1 MNIFASKYKYKKIQ
15 FTMKLTRIIP
25 VVAIAAIAM
34 LASCKS
40 GNKNANEAAEQT
52 AATETTTATPAKSAE
67 EIALESATT
76 LKGWIKA
83 IEGDIVTIVD
93 ANGNETKVQVVNAYD
108 ELIEG
113 APIEVK
119 YIDEN
124 GSKKTATGDNKSL
137 SLSQNYK
144 KLLGK
149 WTTEGDKIFF
159 ELRKNGKVKA
169 TETGLKSWRVVD
181 ENTIEFE
188 IGDKVFDKWS
198 VEKLD
203 DNNLVLKHGDAA
215 DAPKIPMTRKD
226 SNRE

>member
-1 MNIFASKYKYKKIQ
+1 
-15 FTMKLTRIIP
+15 MKLTRIIP
-25 VVAIAAIAM
+25 VVAIATLAM

-40 GNKNANEAAEQT
+40 GNKTDAAANEG
-52 AATETTTATPAKSAE
+52 AATTTEAATATPAKSAD
-67 EIALESATT
+67 EIALEKATT

-83 IEGDIVTIVD
+83 IAGDVVTIVD
-93 ANGNETKVQVVNAYD
+93 ANGNETQVKVVNAYD

-119 YIDEN
+119 YIDDN
-124 GSKKTATGDNKSL
+124 GTKKTATGDNKSL
-137 SLSQNYK
+137 ALSKNFK

-149 WTTEGDKIFF
+149 WTTAGDKIFF

-169 TETGLKSWRVVD
+169 TETTLKSWRVVD

-188 IGDKVFDKWS
+188 IGDKVFDKWT
-198 VEKLD
+198 VETLD
-203 DNNLVLKHGDAA
+203 DNNLVLKHGNDAN
-215 DAPKIPMTRKD
+215 APKIEMTRKD

>member
-1 MNIFASKYKYKKIQ
+1 
-15 FTMKLTRIIP
+15 MKLTRIIP
-25 VVAIAAIAM
+25 VVAIATLAM

-40 GNKNANEAAEQT
+40 GNKTDAAANEG
-52 AATETTTATPAKSAE
+52 AATTTEAATATPAKSAD
-67 EIALESATT
+67 EIALEKATT

-83 IEGDIVTIVD
+83 IAGDVVTIVD
-93 ANGNETKVQVVNAYD
+93 ANGNETQVKVVNAYD

-119 YIDEN
+119 YIDDN
-124 GSKKTATGDNKSL
+124 GTKKTATGDKKSL
-137 SLSQNYK
+137 TLSKNFK

-149 WTTEGDKIFF
+149 WTTAGDKIFF

-169 TETGLKSWRVVD
+169 TETTLKSWRVVD

-188 IGDKVFDKWS
+188 IGDKVFDKWT
-198 VEKLD
+198 VETLD
-203 DNNLVLKHGDAA
+203 DNNLVLKHGNDAN
-215 DAPKIPMTRKD
+215 APKIEMTRKD

>member
-1 MNIFASKYKYKKIQ
+1 
-15 FTMKLTRIIP
+15 MKLTRIIP
-25 VVAIAAIAM
+25 VVALATLAM

-40 GNKNANEAAEQT
+40 GNKNDAAANEGAATTEAAT
-52 AATETTTATPAKSAE
+52 AAPAKSQD
-67 EIALESATT
+67 EINLEKATT

-83 IEGDIVTIVD
+83 IAGDIVTIVD
-93 ANGNETKVQVVNAYD
+93 ANGNETQVKVVNAYD

-119 YIDEN
+119 YIDDN
-124 GSKKTATGDNKSL
+124 GTKKTATGDNKSL
-137 SLSQNYK
+137 TLSQNFK

-149 WTTEGDKIFF
+149 WTTAGDKIFF

-169 TETGLKSWRVVD
+169 TETTLKSWRVID
-181 ENTIEFE
+181 DKTIEFE
-188 IGDKVFDKWS
+188 IGNNVFDKWT

-215 DAPKIPMTRKD
+215 DAPKIEMTRKD

>member
-1 MNIFASKYKYKKIQ
+1 
-15 FTMKLTRIIP
+15 MKLTRFIP
-25 VVAIAAIAM
+25 VVALATLAM

-40 GNKNANEAAEQT
+40 GNKTDAANNGEATTTEAAT
-52 AATETTTATPAKSAE
+52 AAPAKSQD
-67 EIALESATT
+67 EINLEKATT

-83 IEGDIVTIVD
+83 IAGDVVTIVD
-93 ANGNETKVQVVNAYD
+93 ANGNETQVKVVNAYD

-119 YIDEN
+119 FIDDN
-124 GSKKTATGDNKSL
+124 GTKKTATGDNKSL

-149 WTTEGDKIFF
+149 WTTQGDKIFF

-169 TETGLKSWRVVD
+169 TETSLKSWRVAD
-181 ENTIEFE
+181 EKTIEFE
-188 IGDKVFDKWS
+188 IGDNVFDKWT

-215 DAPKIPMTRKD
+215 DAPKIEMTRKD

>member
-1 MNIFASKYKYKKIQ
+1 
-15 FTMKLTRIIP
+15 MKLTRIIP
-25 VVAIAAIAM
+25 VVAIATLAM

-40 GNKNANEAAEQT
+40 GNKTDAAANEG
-52 AATETTTATPAKSAE
+52 AATTTEAATATPAKSAD
-67 EIALESATT
+67 EIALEKATT

-83 IEGDIVTIVD
+83 IAGDIVTIVD
-93 ANGNETKVQVVNAYD
+93 ANGNETQVKVVNAYD

-119 YIDEN
+119 YIDDN

-137 SLSQNYK
+137 SLSKSFK

-149 WTTEGDKIFF
+149 WTTAGDKIFF

-169 TETGLKSWRVVD
+169 TETTLKSWRVVD

-188 IGDKVFDKWS
+188 IGDNVFDKWS
-198 VEKLD
+198 VETLD
-203 DNNLVLKHGDAA
+203 DNNLVLKHGTGA
-215 DAPKIPMTRKD
+215 DAPKIEMTRKD

>member
-1 MNIFASKYKYKKIQ
+1 
-15 FTMKLTRIIP
+15 MKLTRFIP
-25 VVAIAAIAM
+25 VVALATLAM

-40 GNKNANEAAEQT
+40 GNKNDAAANEGAATTEAAT
-52 AATETTTATPAKSAE
+52 AAPAKSQD
-67 EIALESATT
+67 EINLEKATT

-83 IEGDIVTIVD
+83 IAGDIVTIVD
-93 ANGNETKVQVVNAYD
+93 ANGNETQVKVVNAYD

-119 YIDEN
+119 YIDDN
-124 GSKKTATGDNKSL
+124 GTKKTATGDNKSL
-137 SLSQNYK
+137 TLSQNFK

-149 WTTEGDKIFF
+149 WTTAGDKIFF

-169 TETGLKSWRVVD
+169 TETTLKSWRVID
-181 ENTIEFE
+181 DKTIEFE
-188 IGDKVFDKWS
+188 IGNNVFDKWT

-215 DAPKIPMTRKD
+215 DAPKIEMTRKD

>member
-1 MNIFASKYKYKKIQ
+1 
-15 FTMKLTRIIP
+15 MKLTRIIP
-25 VVAIAAIAM
+25 VVAIATLAM

-40 GNKNANEAAEQT
+40 GNKTDAAANEG
-52 AATETTTATPAKSAE
+52 AATTTEAATATPAKSAD
-67 EIALESATT
+67 EIALEKATT

-83 IEGDIVTIVD
+83 IAGDVVTIVD
-93 ANGNETKVQVVNAYD
+93 ANGNETQVKVVNAYD

-119 YIDEN
+119 YIDDN
-124 GSKKTATGDNKSL
+124 GTKKTATGDNKSL

-149 WTTEGDKIFF
+149 WTTAGDKIFF

-169 TETGLKSWRVVD
+169 TETTLKSWRVVD

-188 IGDKVFDKWS
+188 IGDKVFDKWT
-198 VEKLD
+198 VETLD
-203 DNNLVLKHGDAA
+203 DNNLVLKHGNDAN
-215 DAPKIPMTRKD
+215 APKIEMTRKD

>member
-1 MNIFASKYKYKKIQ
+1 
-15 FTMKLTRIIP
+15 MKLTRFIP
-25 VVAIAAIAM
+25 VVALATLAM

-40 GNKNANEAAEQT
+40 GNKNDAAANEGAATTEAAT
-52 AATETTTATPAKSAE
+52 AAPAKSQD
-67 EIALESATT
+67 EINLEKATT

-83 IEGDIVTIVD
+83 IAGDIVTIVD
-93 ANGNETKVQVVNAYD
+93 ANGNETQVKVVNAYD

-119 YIDEN
+119 YIDDN
-124 GSKKTATGDNKSL
+124 GTKKTATDNNKSL
-137 SLSQNYK
+137 TLSQNFK

-149 WTTEGDKIFF
+149 WTTAGDKIFF

-169 TETGLKSWRVVD
+169 TETTLKSWRVID
-181 ENTIEFE
+181 DKTIEFE
-188 IGDKVFDKWS
+188 IGNNVFDKWT

-215 DAPKIPMTRKD
+215 DAPKIEMTRKD

>member
-1 MNIFASKYKYKKIQ
+1 
-15 FTMKLTRIIP
+15 MKLTRIIP
-25 VVAIAAIAM
+25 VVALATLAM

-40 GNKNANEAAEQT
+40 GNKNDAANNGTTTEAA
-52 AATETTTATPAKSAE
+52 TATPAKSQD
-67 EIALESATT
+67 EINLEKATS
-76 LKGWIKA
+76 LKGWIKSIA
-83 IEGDIVTIVD
+83 GDVVTIVD
-93 ANGNETKVQVVNAYD
+93 ANGNETQVKVVNAYD

-119 YIDEN
+119 YIDDN

-137 SLSQNYK
+137 TLSNNYK

-149 WTTEGDKIFF
+149 WTTQGDKIFF

-169 TETGLKSWRVVD
+169 TETSLKSWRVAD
-181 ENTIEFE
+181 EKTIEFE
-188 IGDKVFDKWS
+188 IGDNVFDKWT

-203 DNNLVLKHGDAA
+203 DTNLVLKHGDAA
-215 DAPKIPMTRKD
+215 DAPKIEMTRKD

>member
-1 MNIFASKYKYKKIQ
+1 
-15 FTMKLTRIIP
+15 MKLTRIIP
-25 VVAIAAIAM
+25 VVAIATLAM

-40 GNKNANEAAEQT
+40 GNKTDAAANEG
-52 AATETTTATPAKSAE
+52 AATTTEAATATPAKSAD
-67 EIALESATT
+67 EIALEKATT

-83 IEGDIVTIVD
+83 IAGDVVTIVD
-93 ANGNETKVQVVNAYD
+93 ANGNETQVKVVNAYD

-119 YIDEN
+119 YIDDN
-124 GSKKTATGDNKSL
+124 GTKKTATGDNKSL

-149 WTTEGDKIFF
+149 WTTAGDKIFF

-169 TETGLKSWRVVD
+169 TETTLKSWRVVD

-188 IGDKVFDKWS
+188 IGDKVFDKWT
-198 VEKLD
+198 VETLD
-203 DNNLVLKHGDAA
+203 DNNLVLKHGNDEN
-215 DAPKIPMTRKD
+215 APKIEMTLKD

>member
-1 MNIFASKYKYKKIQ
+1 
-15 FTMKLTRIIP
+15 MKLTRIIP
-25 VVAIAAIAM
+25 VVALATLAM

-40 GNKNANEAAEQT
+40 GNKNDAANNGTNTEAA
-52 AATETTTATPAKSAE
+52 TATPAKSQD
-67 EIALESATT
+67 EINLEKATT

-83 IEGDIVTIVD
+83 IAGDVVTIVD
-93 ANGNETKVQVVNAYD
+93 ANGSETQVKVANAYD

-119 YIDEN
+119 FIDDN
-124 GSKKTATGDNKSL
+124 GTKKTATSDKKSL
-137 SLSQNYK
+137 TLSDNYK

-149 WTTEGDKIFF
+149 WTTQGDKIFF

-169 TETGLKSWRVVD
+169 TETSLKSWRVAD
-181 ENTIEFE
+181 EKTIEFE
-188 IGDKVFDKWS
+188 IGDNVFDKWT

-203 DNNLVLKHGDAA
+203 DSNLVLKHGDAA
-215 DAPKIPMTRKD
+215 DAPKIEMTRKD